1 MQRYITIL
9 IALFFL
15 STGIYADEVTFQ
27 ATAPGTV
34 VVGNPFY
41 LQYKL
46 NAEGD
51 KLRPPVFDG
60 FQQKAGPTVSTS
72 SSTTFVNGKLS
83 HSREYVYTYV
93 LMGDRE
99 GTFTI
104 APATIEVKGKKYTS
118 NAITIQVLKANQ
130 PEAGAAADNSGS
142 AGISSSDLFLRAS
155 LSKTNVTEQE
165 GILYTLKLY
174 TRVSVVPPI
183 QPDFPEFNGFLAF
196 DISQDDFQP
205 EQIENVNGINYRSY
219 IIKQT
224 LLFPQRSGDITID
237 QAKINLR
244 VRMRTNRRS
253 YNIFDD
259 IFDTYQDVSKQLTSN
274 NLRANVAAFPAGKPS
289 GFKGLTGNY
298 TLSSSISSTEVK
310 TNDPVTLSI
319 TISGNG
325 NLKMLATPT
334 PEFPKDFE
342 KYDPKETNN
351 LKTTPSGVTGSRS
364 FEYLVIPRFAGNFE
378 IPSVKIPYFDPASKS
393 YKLLSTP
400 AYTLSVAKGADDN
413 NNLTVTTF
421 ASKEDVKF
429 IGQDIRF
436 IKTTQFEMNRRGV
449 FFMGSTAFWLWVI
462 IPLVLYIFMLLLY
475 RKTVRENA
483 DIALSKNKRA
493 NKVASRRLK
502 QAARYKTEQK
512 SEAFYDEVLRA
523 LWGYMSDKLNIPL
536 SRLNK
541 DNVQEVL
548 ESKKVEKDLIDSIIE
563 LLHTCEFARYAP
575 GAVSGGMD
583 ETYATAEKIISQ
595 MDAKIKK

>member
-1 MQRYITIL
+1 MQRYIAIL
-9 IALFFL
+9 LTVFL
-15 STGIYADEVTFQ
+15 SIAGTYADDVTFQ

-46 NAEGD
+46 NADGD
-51 KLRPPVFDG
+51 NLRPPVFEG

-72 SSTTFVNGKLS
+72 SSTTFINGKLS

-93 LMGDRE
+93 LLGDKE
-99 GTFTI
+99 GTYTI
-104 APATIEVKGKKYTS
+104 APASIEVKGKKYTS

-130 PEAGAAADNSGS
+130 PESAAAAENSGS
-142 AGISSSDLFLRAS
+142 AGISSSDLFLRSS
-155 LSKTNVTEQE
+155 LSKTNVSEQE

-224 LLFPQRSGDITID
+224 LLFPQRSGEITID
-237 QAKINLR
+237 QAKLNLR

-274 NLRANVAAFPAGKPS
+274 NLRVNVSPFPAGKPT
-289 GFKGLTGNY
+289 GFKGLTGNF
-298 TLSSSISSTEVK
+298 SIASSITETEVK
-310 TNDPVTLSI
+310 TNDPITLKI

-325 NLKMLATPT
+325 NLKMLATPA

-351 LKTTPSGVTGSRS
+351 LNTTPAGVNGSRT
-364 FEYLVIPRFAGNFE
+364 FEYLVIPRFAGTFE
-378 IPSVKIPYFDPASKS
+378 IPSVKIPYFDPATRS
-393 YKLLSTP
+393 YKLLATP
-400 AYTLSVAKGADDN
+400 SYTLNVEKGADDN

-436 IKTTQFEMNRRGV
+436 IKTTNNELKGKGE
-449 FFMGSTAFWLWVI
+449 FFIGSTAFWLWVI
-462 IPLVLYIFMLLLY
+462 LPVVLYFIVLIFY
-475 RKTVRENA
+475 RKKVRENA

-493 NKVASRRLK
+493 NKVAARRLK
-502 QAARYKTEQK
+502 MAASFKKELNN
-512 SEAFYDEVLRA
+512 EAFY
-523 LWGYMSDKLNIPL
+523 
-536 SRLNK
+536 
-541 DNVQEVL
+541 
-548 ESKKVEKDLIDSIIE
+548 
-563 LLHTCEFARYAP
+563 
-575 GAVSGGMD
+575 
-583 ETYATAEKIISQ
+583 
-595 MDAKIKK
+595 